1 MRLLLVEDEKK
12 LAEALAYQLR
22 KNGYAVD
29 TAADG
34 DAALAL
40 AQEQAY
46 ELFVLDWMLPKRDG
60 ISVLKEIRSLG
71 LEAPVLMLTARDSL
85 ADRVKGLDAGADDY
99 LIKPFLTDELLAR
112 LRALARRKKKD
123 YIGNLIAAGAWT
135 LDPLKGEARCG
146 DRCVQLSQ
154 KEAQLLELLMVN
166 EGQVLTKERI
176 FERVWGY
183 CAEAEL
189 SSVELYIHNLRKKLL
204 TAAIKTARG
213 VGYYWQDEA
222 GDD

>member
-1 MRLLLVEDEKK
+1 MRVLLVEDEKK

-22 KNGYAVD
+22 KHGYAVD

-34 DAALAL
+34 EAALAL
-40 AQEQAY
+40 AQAQVY

-60 ISVLKEIRSLG
+60 ICVLKEIRSLG
-71 LEAPVLMLTARDSL
+71 VEAPVLMLTARDSL

-99 LIKPFLTDELLAR
+99 LIKPFLTEELLAR
-112 LRALARRKKKD
+112 LRALSRRKNKD
-123 YIGNLIAAGAWT
+123 YVGSLIATGAWT

-146 DRCVQLSQ
+146 DRCAQLSQ

-189 SSVELYIHNLRKKLL
+189 TSVELYIHYLRKKLH
-204 TAAIKTARG
+204 TTAIKTARG

-222 GDD
+222 NDA

>member
-189 SSVELYIHNLRKKLL
+189 SSVELYIHYLRKKLL

-213 VGYYWQDEA
+213 VGYYWQEEA

>member
-189 SSVELYIHNLRKKLL
+189 SSVELYIHYLRKKLL

>member
-1 MRLLLVEDEKK
+1 MPMVCSITSRP
-12 LAEALAYQLR
+12 AST
-22 KNGYAVD
+22 G
-29 TAADG
+29 AADG

-176 FERVWGY
+176 FERVCGY

-189 SSVELYIHNLRKKLL
+189 SSVELYIHYLRKKLL